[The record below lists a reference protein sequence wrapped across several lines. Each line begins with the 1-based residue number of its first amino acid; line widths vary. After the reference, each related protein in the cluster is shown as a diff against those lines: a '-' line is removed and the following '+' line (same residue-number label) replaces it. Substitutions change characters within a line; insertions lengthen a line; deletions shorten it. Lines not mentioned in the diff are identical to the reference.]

1 MSLVFSISP
10 RFLVCIFCWQTAK
23 LVNTNKNKTQLVFL
37 REKTGWDG
45 WHGVA
50 VYRARQASQFMQE
63 LGIDPSEVSIELD
76 ELRGILKDHWG
87 FLEILRDS

>member
-1 MSLVFSISP
+1 M
-10 RFLVCIFCWQTAK
+10 
-23 LVNTNKNKTQLVFL
+23 NTNKKHKTQLVFL

-50 VYRARQASQFMQE
+50 VYGVHRQASQFMQE

-76 ELRGILKDHWG
+76 ELRGILKDH
-87 FLEILRDS
+87 